1 MKLKRYNDFIKESFA
16 TSKEYMDFVT
26 SKAISTDIFDDSLF
40 DVKQFAR
47 VNNYRWVEDSKG
59 HIVNTEVSD
68 NEKYRMIYTCIIQY
82 TIKEGRND
90 FNKIIDNLN
99 TIKISIDEMI
109 DRATEAGLKLKQNV
123 YESSSMGHK
132 FEISFIGD
140 DVDLE
145 ELKSVY
151 NDYTSFQDK
160 EYLSG
165 LKRLREIY
173 RSNNIDFDRFMDT
186 VDDEDYI
193 QVGVFI
199 DEELYVVASYNI
211 ETKQFSI
218 YNDEIEASVEAYRD
232 SQ

>member
-16 TSKEYMDFVT
+16 TSKEYMDFVS
-26 SKAISTDIFDDSLF
+26 SKSISTDVFDDSLF

-47 VNNYRWVEDSKG
+47 VSNYRWVEDSKG
-59 HIVNTEVSD
+59 HIVNTEIGD

-82 TIKEGRND
+82 TIKEGKND

-99 TIKISIDEMI
+99 TIKISIEEMI
-109 DRATEAGLKLKQNV
+109 DRATEAGLKLKQNI
-123 YESSSMGHK
+123 YESSTGHK

-160 EYLSG
+160 EYLAG

-173 RSNNIDFDRFMDT
+173 TANGVDFDSYMDT
-186 VDDEDYI
+186 VDDEDFI

-199 DEELYVVASYNI
+199 DDDLYVVASYNL

-218 YNDEIEASVEAYRD
+218 YRDEIESSMEAYRD
-232 SQ
+232 SQQ